1 MGKDDSLEKF
11 LVLGKIKGRRRRG
24 HQRMRWLDGITDT
37 MNVNWAELQEMVRD
51 RDAWCAAI
59 HGVANSWT

>member
-1 MGKDDSLEKF
+1 MLRKTE
-11 LVLGKIKGRRRRG
+11 GRRRRG

-37 MNVNWAELQEMVRD
+37 MNMNLAKLQEMVRD
-51 RDAWCAAI
+51 RDTWCAAI